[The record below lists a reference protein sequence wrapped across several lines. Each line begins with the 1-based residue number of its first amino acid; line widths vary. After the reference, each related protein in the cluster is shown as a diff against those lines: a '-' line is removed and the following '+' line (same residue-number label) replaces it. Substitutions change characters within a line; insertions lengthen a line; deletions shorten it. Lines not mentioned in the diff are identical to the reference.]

1 MDSKELAIAA
11 VQILD
16 RKKADQV
23 HLINIS
29 EISTLGDYFVLATG
43 TSGTHVKSLADE
55 LEFRLKEKGVSAAR
69 VEGYRSNSWILLD
82 YESVIIHIFTP
93 EARAFYDL
101 DRLWEDGVSENIEE
115 YLTQE

>member
-1 MDSKELAIAA
+1 MDSKELAIAS

-101 DRLWEDGVSENIEE
+101 DRLWEDGVSENVEE

>member
-55 LEFRLKEKGVSAAR
+55 LEFRLKEKGGKRCPRRR
-69 VEGYRSNSWILLD
+69 VPLQLLD
-82 YESVIIHIFTP
+82 F
-93 EARAFYDL
+93 ARL
-101 DRLWEDGVSENIEE
+101 
-115 YLTQE
+115 

>member
-43 TSGTHVKSLADE
+43 TSG
-55 LEFRLKEKGVSAAR
+55 RM
-69 VEGYRSNSWILLD
+69 SNLWRTNWN
-82 YESVIIHIFTP
+82 SV
-93 EARAFYDL
+93 
-101 DRLWEDGVSENIEE
+101 
-115 YLTQE
+115 

>member
-43 TSGTHVKSLADE
+43 TSGTHVKSLARRTGIPFE
-55 LEFRLKEKGVSAAR
+55 GKGGKRCPRRR
-69 VEGYRSNSWILLD
+69 VPLQLLD
-82 YESVIIHIFTP
+82 F
-93 EARAFYDL
+93 ARL
-101 DRLWEDGVSENIEE
+101 
-115 YLTQE
+115 